1 MIWNLSAIVLG
12 CIAIAL
18 AVFALIRQNVV
29 RKQILGKL
37 REQEGATDEKLRSA
51 VSSLRK
57 EYESM
62 VKSRIEN
69 ALDDFAQRGADPV
82 RKEETPVAAAVI
94 EKAAPA
100 YASKTFY
107 ARFIA
112 DKFDEMDF
120 SEVQE
125 SNLAFIVRTMS
136 DTMAEVTLNPDFDRN
151 LTAEVRDVCDIED
164 GSWQNF
170 HSVTIVSA
178 GELSKPSAT
187 APSWSVVKKITVKLV

>member
-29 RKQILGKL
+29 RKQIDGTL
-37 REQEGATDEKLRSA
+37 REQESATDEKLRSA

-57 EYESM
+57 ECESM
-62 VKSRIEN
+62 VRSRVEK
-69 ALDDFAQRGADPV
+69 ALDDFEAQRLDAAD
-82 RKEETPVAAAVI
+82 KEEAPAASI
-94 EKAAPA
+94 ETEAPA

-125 SNLAFIVRTMS
+125 PNLAFIVRTMS
-136 DTMAEVTLNPDFDRN
+136 DTTAEVTLNPDFDRN
-151 LTAEVRDVCDIED
+151 LTAEVRDVCDVED
-164 GSWQNF
+164 GSWQSFN
-170 HSVTIVSA
+170 SVTIVSP
-178 GELSKPSAT
+178 GELSKPSASSQ
-187 APSWSVVKKITVKLV
+187 SWNVVKKITVKLA